1 MNRMV
6 CPDLDFTI
14 ETAETLRFAASPHIV
29 FKLRIANSAP
39 RTIHTVI
46 LRCQIQ
52 LDVSRRRY
60 TAEEQKRLTDLFGE
74 PNRWG
79 ETLRPLLWTNTSVVV
94 PSFDNSTVVDLPIP
108 CTFDFN
114 VAATKYFA
122 GIETGEIPVS
132 FFFNGTIFY
141 EGEDSALQVAQISWE
156 KEASHRM
163 PIRIWREMMDAYYP
177 NTAWLCLQRDAFE
190 RLYAYK
196 VKRGIPTFDEALL
209 QAIEPALEA
218 KAR

>member
-1 MNRMV
+1 MV

-39 RTIHTVI
+39 RTIYTVI

-79 ETLRPLLWTNTSVVV
+79 ETLRPLLWTNTSIVV
-94 PSFDNSTVVDLPIP
+94 PSFDNSIVVDLPIP

-141 EGEDSALQVAQISWE
+141 EREDSALQVAQISWE
-156 KEASHRM
+156 KEASYRM

-177 NTAWLCLQRDAFE
+177 NTTWLCLQRDAFE

-196 VKRGIPTFDEALL
+196 VKRGITTFDEALL

-218 KAR
+218 KVR

>member
-1 MNRMV
+1 MV
-6 CPDLDFTI
+6 CPDLHFTI

-29 FKLRIANSAP
+29 FKLRITNSVP

-60 TAEEQKRLTDLFGE
+60 TAQEQKRLIDLFGE
-74 PNRWG
+74 PSRWG
-79 ETLRPLLWTNTSVVV
+79 ETLRPLLWTNTSIVV
-94 PSFDNSTVVDLPIP
+94 PSFDSSIVVDLPIP

-122 GIETGEIPVS
+122 GIDTGEIPVS

-141 EGEDSALQVAQISWE
+141 EREDNALQVAQISWE

-177 NTAWLCLQRDAFE
+177 NTTWLCLRRDAFE
-190 RLYAYK
+190 RLYTYK
-196 VKRGIPTFDEALL
+196 VKRGITTFDEALL
-209 QAIEPALEA
+209 QAIDPALEA
-218 KAR
+218 KVR

>member
-1 MNRMV
+1 MV

-29 FKLRIANSAP
+29 FKLQIANSAP
-39 RTIHTVI
+39 PTIHTVI

-74 PNRWG
+74 PSRWG
-79 ETLRPLLWTNTSVVV
+79 ETLRPLLWTNTSIVV
-94 PSFDNSTVVDLPIP
+94 PSFDNSIVVDLPIP

-122 GIETGEIPVS
+122 GIETGEIPIS

-141 EGEDSALQVAQISWE
+141 EREDSALQVAQISWE

-177 NTAWLCLQRDAFE
+177 NTTWLCLQRDAFE

>member
-1 MNRMV
+1 MV
-6 CPDLDFTI
+6 SPDLHFTI

-29 FKLRIANSAP
+29 FKLRITDSAP

-79 ETLRPLLWTNTSVVV
+79 ETLRPLLWTNTSIVV
-94 PSFDNSTVVDLPIP
+94 PSFDNSIVVDLPIP

-122 GIETGEIPVS
+122 GTETGEIPVS

-141 EGEDSALQVAQISWE
+141 EREDSALQVAQISWE
-156 KEASHRM
+156 KEASYRM

-177 NTAWLCLQRDAFE
+177 NTTWLCLQRDAFE

-196 VKRGIPTFDEALL
+196 VKRGITTFDEALL

-218 KAR
+218 KVR

>member
-1 MNRMV
+1 MV
-6 CPDLDFTI
+6 CPDLHFTI

-29 FKLRIANSAP
+29 FKLRITAGAP

-79 ETLRPLLWTNTSVVV
+79 ETLRPLLWTNTSIVV
-94 PSFDNSTVVDLPIP
+94 PSFDNSIVVDLPIP

-141 EGEDSALQVAQISWE
+141 EREDSALQVAQISWE
-156 KEASHRM
+156 KEASYRM

-177 NTAWLCLQRDAFE
+177 NTTWLCLQRDAFE

-196 VKRGIPTFDEALL
+196 VKRGITTFDEALL

-218 KAR
+218 KVR

>member
-1 MNRMV
+1 MV

>member
-1 MNRMV
+1 MV
-6 CPDLDFTI
+6 CPDLHFTI
-14 ETAETLRFAASPHIV
+14 ETAEILRFAASPHIV
-29 FKLRIANSAP
+29 FKLRITNSVP

-60 TAEEQKRLTDLFGE
+60 TAQEQKRLIDLFGE
-74 PNRWG
+74 PSRWG
-79 ETLRPLLWTNTSVVV
+79 ETLRPLLWTNTSIVV
-94 PSFDNSTVVDLPIP
+94 PSFDSSTVIDLPIP

-122 GIETGEIPVS
+122 GIDTGEIPVS

-141 EGEDSALQVAQISWE
+141 EREDNALQVAQISWE

-177 NTAWLCLQRDAFE
+177 NTTWLCLQRDAFE
-190 RLYAYK
+190 RLYTYK
-196 VKRGIPTFDEALL
+196 VKRGITTFDEALL
-209 QAIEPALEA
+209 QAIDPALEA
-218 KAR
+218 KVR

>member
-1 MNRMV
+1 MV

-218 KAR
+218 KVR